1 MTSNLDV
8 TVALDSGTGTTTF
21 TPTREL
27 TVSNVRGLLPVARRA
42 APLAPAFC
50 LIVDL
55 GELTAA
61 DPQAVQLLT
70 TAGPQGTCFL
80 RADIP
85 GIGTKKSRV
94 RQHPGIPNVTA
105 PQGGHGVSAYRPPEA
120 RLTGLRTLLGTLAVL
135 LLSAVTWNHLSGTA
149 SMNRG

>member
-21 TPTREL
+21 TTTREL
-27 TVSNVRGLLPVARRA
+27 TVSNV
-42 APLAPAFC
+42 
-50 LIVDL
+50 
-55 GELTAA
+55 
-61 DPQAVQLLT
+61 
-70 TAGPQGTCFL
+70 

-120 RLTGLRTLLGTLAVL
+120 RLTGLRTLPGTLAVL